1 MGKVIIAVVV
11 AAGLVLFVAYDYLI
25 NNACVGVDGCGG
37 SPREFWWMMGIV
49 GVFAIAV
56 IARLISVKCN
66 GRSRAEAGNQL
77 TIGYK
82 GTSDGE

>member
-37 SPREFWWMMGIV
+37 SPRNATG
-49 GVFAIAV
+49 GAAPKRV
-56 IARLISVKCN
+56 IN
-66 GRSRAEAGNQL
+66 
-77 TIGYK
+77 
-82 GTSDGE
+82 